1 MLNNDKKTELAK
13 KIKDIFVDEDNI
25 DIIFDFLMDCKQYD
39 TDSLYSI
46 KEDWSMLEHF
56 AEITIDSLT
65 EKELNM
71 LIKKQKIIF

>member
-1 MLNNDKKTELAK
+1 MSNLMNKLELAK

-25 DIIFDFLMDCKQYD
+25 DIIFDFLIDCKKYD
-39 TDSLYSI
+39 TEDLYSI

-65 EKELNM
+65 EKELIL
-71 LIKKQKIIF
+71 LIKKQKIII

>member
-1 MLNNDKKTELAK
+1 MTNFMNKLELAK

-25 DIIFDFLMDCKQYD
+25 DIIFDFLIDCKQYD

-46 KEDWSMLEHF
+46 KENWSMLEHF

-65 EKELNM
+65 EKDLNI
-71 LIKKQKIIF
+71 LIKKQKIIV